1 MGFGKSEQI
10 YKEATKQK
18 LIHVEDEQTKQSQ
31 KQGQSQPGQ
40 MQQKKTDLLENVMQ
54 KYQENASQVDL
65 SEVKKDQSADM
76 EEQIVVTTSIH
87 ETKNAELILEGE
99 QL

>member
-31 KQGQSQPGQ
+31 KQGQSQPEQ

-54 KYQENASQVDL
+54 KYQLAGMGKVYTYNNIRWKV
-65 SEVKKDQSADM
+65 
-76 EEQIVVTTSIH
+76 SINPIH
-87 ETKNAELILEGE
+87 LKN
-99 QL
+99 